1 MTEEVQS
8 IDEGEVLEGNAS
20 VFCELDRVELQ
31 GIL

>member
-20 VFCELDRVELQ
+20 DFCELDRVVAS
-31 GIL
+31 